1 MAKGDTYP
9 PEAKEFKDEETGRLL
24 RQLTDCGAHCRHLY
38 LYAPTITRDG
48 GTLIFISGRGGTQN
62 FCTMDL
68 ETGESRQLT
77 DAPGIFAGGSWF
89 VESVR
94 KIFYWQGTTVKS
106 VNIDTLEE
114 EEIFTAPEQGSYL
127 AAAGDGSLVAYA
139 RTADDA
145 RDDMILY
152 AVDLTG
158 ERAGVERALVRCPF
172 NISHVQINPADA
184 DQVVFCWEGSWVKV
198 PQRIWWSDA
207 EGVDGGPL
215 GPQPP
220 NQARGHE
227 FFTSDG
233 AEMGFHGR
241 KHDAMGEPGASFFGI
256 MNADG
261 TDVRLYETPG
271 ETGHCQMSPD
281 KSKVVCDRG
290 GDTEGDGIVALIHL
304 DHGKLRGE
312 FEPLHSHGASWVTQG
327 AHPHPQ
333 FTSDGE
339 WAVFTTDR
347 NGPRAGIAGG
357 KGFSNVCM
365 VECG

>member
-9 PEAKEFKDEETGRLL
+9 SEAKEFKDKQTGRLL

-48 GTLIFISGRGGTQN
+48 GTLVFISGRGGAQN

-94 KIFYWQGTTVKS
+94 KVFYWQGTTVKS
-106 VNIDTLEE
+106 VDIDTLDE

-127 AAAGDGSLVAYA
+127 AAAGDGSRVAYA
-139 RTADDA
+139 RTADGA

-152 AVDLTG
+152 AVDVTG
-158 ERAGVERALVRCPF
+158 ARAGVERALVRCPF
-172 NISHVQINPADA
+172 NISHVQINPADPG
-184 DQVVFCWEGSWVKV
+184 QVVFCWEGSWVKV

-207 EGVDGGPL
+207 EGTGGGPL

-233 AEMGFHGR
+233 TEMGFHGR
-241 KHDAMGEPGASFFGI
+241 RHDAMGEPGASFFGV
-256 MNADG
+256 MKADG
-261 TDVRLYETPG
+261 TDCRLYETPG
-271 ETGHCQMSPD
+271 ETGHCQMSAD

-290 GDTEGDGIVALIHL
+290 GDSEGDGIVALIHL

-333 FTSDGE
+333 FTPDGE

-347 NGPRAGIAGG
+347 NGPKAGTAGG
-357 KGFSNVCM
+357 EGFSNVYM